1 MTRIGTE
8 NLAKMR
14 AIRGQMIDDRIT
26 TLGREMRQRIWL
38 FILLVAI
45 PMLAGCRGTFE
56 VGVERT
62 PTPNLQTDAIIA
74 GLRAENTRLA
84 ELLAARVTPTTTP
97 PNLGRIA
104 YVQGGDIWTRALP
117 DERPLRLT
125 TDGRNR
131 EPRWSPTGN
140 WLAFRR
146 ERQSL
151 VQRQVPCDTPR
162 ARQELCLEPT
172 LVLQNQVWLIEEN
185 GNNPRPIN
193 RSLSVDYVA
202 WSPVR
207 DKLAYVTADGE
218 LQTINADGTGLQI
231 LIASNATDISRNRAG
246 RIAWSPD
253 GNWLAYEWL
262 TQNVGE
268 PVSSASI
275 WKISVDGRTRLE
287 LFANNSSMRNN
298 LILAGWSSQGKH
310 VLFWQDPARPG
321 ATIDNAYMYR
331 ILADPGSA
339 ATPNRVSSEPTLP
352 FADFAAPAP
361 PGTRHGISETVAMI
375 VGAGQGTWSN
385 KRVDIAG
392 ILSAQEFAAISPAWS
407 PDGNRLAFAALPER
421 RDLVEPTLQELMQR
435 RIWIAN
441 TNAITASQM
450 LTNNLSYRDEH
461 PLWSVDG
468 KHILF
473 ARIDSR
479 GRASL
484 WLVPVENG
492 AARQIVDE
500 LTPAPDP
507 VGTHGYI
514 DWDELFDWWRGGH
527 G

>member
-1 MTRIGTE
+1 
-8 NLAKMR
+8 
-14 AIRGQMIDDRIT
+14 
-26 TLGREMRQRIWL
+26 MRQRIL
-38 FILLVAI
+38 FFILLIAI
-45 PMLAGCRGTFE
+45 LLLAGCRGTFE

-62 PTPNLQTDAIIA
+62 PTPNLQPDSIIA

-84 ELLAARVTPTTTP
+84 ELLAARVTPTIAP
-97 PNLGRIA
+97 SNLGRIA

-117 DERPLRLT
+117 DQKPQRLT

-146 ERQSL
+146 ERQSI

-162 ARQELCLEPT
+162 ARQEMCLESMP
-172 LVLQNQVWLIEEN
+172 VIQNQVWLIEEN

-218 LQTINADGTGLQI
+218 LQTLNADGTGLQI
-231 LIASNATDISRNRAG
+231 LIASNSADALRNRVG

-253 GNWLAYEWL
+253 GNWIAYEWL
-262 TQNVGE
+262 TQNTGE
-268 PVSSASI
+268 SVSIASV
-275 WKISVDGRTRLE
+275 WKVSTEGKTRLE
-287 LFANNSSMRNN
+287 LFANNSTSRSN
-298 LILAGWSSQGKH
+298 LILAGWSSQGKS

-321 ATIDNAYMYR
+321 ATIDNAYLYR
-331 ILADPGSA
+331 VAANPGSNVA
-339 ATPNRVSSEPTLP
+339 PERLSNESTLP
-352 FADFAAPAP
+352 FADFAATSP
-361 PGTRHGISETVAMI
+361 PGTRHGISETVAII
-375 VGAGQGTWSN
+375 VGAGQGTWAN
-385 KRVDIAG
+385 KRIEVAG
-392 ILSAQEFAAISPAWS
+392 ILSPPEYAAISPTWS

-441 TNAITASQM
+441 VNAIAAPQM
-450 LTNNLSYRDEH
+450 LTNNLIYRDEH
-461 PLWSVDG
+461 PLWSMDG

-473 ARIDSR
+473 ARIDAR

-484 WLVPVENG
+484 WFVPVENG
-492 AARQIVDE
+492 TARQIVDE

-507 VGTHGYI
+507 VGTYGYI
-514 DWDELFDWWRGGH
+514 DWDELFDWWRGGN